1 MPRSPQLRLS
11 TVCTEGQILH
21 ELFHVLGF
29 AHEHSRP
36 DRDDYIQINCENI
49 ARNLTQNFR
58 RLKKETVHTFDVPY
72 DFYSIMHYR
81 LDHFSAN
88 GQPTIEPLDS
98 QLELNYNLIGLMKV
112 LSQGDIYRLNKLYHC
127 KTLR

>member
-1 MPRSPQLRLS
+1 MPRYPQLRLS
-11 TVCTEGQILH
+11 SVCTEGQMLH

-36 DRDDYIQINCENI
+36 DRDQYIRINCNNI

-58 RLKKETVHTFDVPY
+58 RLKKKTVHTFGVPY

-88 GQPTIEPLDS
+88 GLPTIEPLDTH
-98 QLELNYNLIGLMKV
+98 LKLNYDSIGLMKS
-112 LSQGDIYRLNKLYHC
+112 LSRGDVYRLNKLYNC
-127 KTLR
+127 